1 MKKYIFN
8 VSLVLI
14 SLFVVIALGEL
25 ILRIIRPAQIVHT
38 GREFNFYSFDH
49 TYGWKGKP
57 DAVGSFSRYGEYHV
71 RVKNNSDGMRDRE
84 YPVEKK
90 CFRMAVMGDSYTW
103 GFGVE
108 QDEIF
113 MEILEREYFKNIEVF
128 NLGISGYSTV
138 QSYLLFLELDAKYNF
153 DFALFFYNT
162 GDFKRNVKADD
173 NGYAK
178 PYAVTEEGALVF
190 KGLPVREAK
199 PVHHGLKS
207 KLYIRKLVSLV
218 KAKLTGK
225 IISLKYAS
233 RNEQNYGYK
242 MGDIPVRT
250 LNDGRYDYAY
260 GITKEI
266 FREIKKYCEGEGI
279 KLVVM
284 LNTAAWQFDDIYKEK
299 AADAFKGDR
308 WRVDWELPQ
317 KKMEIILSG
326 LKIPCLNLLPVL
338 QKEYSATKKDPHFKI
353 DGHYNP
359 DGHMMIAKILQ
370 EFLKEENSLDG
381 RHWQ

>member
-1 MKKYIFN
+1 MKKSFFN
-8 VSLVLI
+8 I
-14 SLFVVIALGEL
+14 TILFGSVVIALIIGECGM
-25 ILRIIRPAQIVHT
+25 RIVKPAQLIQT
-38 GREFNFYSFDH
+38 DNQFNYYTFSSKF
-49 TYGWKGKP
+49 GWKGKP
-57 DAVGSFSRYGEYHV
+57 DAVGGFSRYGEYHV
-71 RVKNNSDGMRDRE
+71 RVKNNSDGIRDRE

-113 MEILEREYFKNIEVF
+113 MEILERAYFKNIEVF
-128 NLGISGYSTV
+128 NLGLSGYSTV
-138 QSYLLFLELDAKYNF
+138 LSYLLFKELDAKYNY

-162 GDFKRNVKADD
+162 GDFKRNVEADN
-173 NGYAK
+173 NGYAR
-178 PYAVTEEGALVF
+178 PYAATEKGALVF

-199 PVHHGLKS
+199 PVYHGLKS

-225 IISLKYAS
+225 IISLKSAS
-233 RNEQNYGYK
+233 RNEPNYGYK
-242 MGDIPVRT
+242 TGDIPVPT
-250 LNDGRYDYAY
+250 LNDGRHDYAY

-266 FREIKKYCEGEGI
+266 FREIKDYCEGEGI

-299 AADAFKGDR
+299 ATAAFKGDR

-317 KKMEIILSG
+317 KKMETIISG

-338 QKEYSATKKDPHFKI
+338 QKEYSATKRHPHFKI

-359 DGHMMIAKILQ
+359 DGHMIIAKVFQ
-370 EFLKEENSLDG
+370 EFLKEENLLDG
-381 RHWQ
+381 RYWQ